1 MSEVILKNEFNE
13 NIFLNVSGINCFKW
27 NTDFFNCMARYG
39 YSYILGGDPALLPI
53 RPNDAIDRTLYGDL
67 LPPQPGDD
75 AKINLWKKENITY
88 TRDSNV
94 VLFNLKKGIHVDILQ
109 YVRQVHPD
117 INTATSENINE
128 MRAEI
133 ILRYGGYTLTK
144 GEAYFRESGKFPKF
158 TTWALVT

>member
-1 MSEVILKNEFNE
+1 MSEVILKNELNE

-27 NTDFFNCMARYG
+27 NSDFVNCMARYG

-53 RPNDAIDRTLYGDL
+53 RPNDAIDRTLFGAL
-67 LPPQPGDD
+67 MPPQPGDD
-75 AKINLWKKENITY
+75 TKINTWKKENIIY
-88 TRDSNV
+88 TRDSNA
-94 VLFNLKKGIHVDILQ
+94 VLFSLKKGIHQDILQ

-133 ILRYGGYTLTK
+133 LLRYGRYTLTK
-144 GEAYFRESGKFPKF
+144 GEDNFMQ
-158 TTWALVT
+158 